1 MVHSLSGV
9 TLAQEGRLDEA
20 MSALAQAERLALLVE
35 AGDVQATVC
44 GNQANVALMQHRHD
58 QALTL
63 AERSVELQQ
72 QGGTPH
78 GLGVALASL
87 GQICV
92 RLGSLNRAEEALN
105 RALDVRSP
113 LQFMRETTGAV
124 FDTLA
129 QIHLIRGQH
138 EAADR
143 CLAKA
148 REAYGEYGSQT
159 SRWYQWSLLV
169 LQARVALRRAQPGP
183 AVALAS
189 DVAKSVDA
197 PPGYVLQA
205 ELIAVE
211 ALLASNL
218 VEEAQRRLDA
228 VAGRISPDGD
238 ERHVGRIPPAARPPQ
253 SGRGPLDRGVSRLR
267 PERQRVRAARRASPG
282 GAELP
287 GARPARGVGRRPLAG
302 PPVT

>member
-1 MVHSLSGV
+1 M
-9 TLAQEGRLDEA
+9 
-20 MSALAQAERLALLVE
+20 
-35 AGDVQATVC
+35 
-44 GNQANVALMQHRHD
+44 
-58 QALTL
+58 
-63 AERSVELQQ
+63 
-72 QGGTPH
+72 
-78 GLGVALASL
+78 ALASL

-105 RALDVRSP
+105 ALLDVRSP

-124 FDTLA
+124 FDSLA

-138 EAADR
+138 EEADR
-143 CLAKA
+143 CLLKRA
-148 REAYGEYGSQT
+148 RS
-159 SRWYQWSLLV
+159 
-169 LQARVALRRAQPGP
+169 LRRARIANRPLVSMVIAGPAGACGVAPGQPGP

-228 VAGRISPDGD
+228 VAGRISPTAMSALGANFCACAGGSIAPQAD
-238 ERHVGRIPPAARPPQ
+238 RRRRITTSA
-253 SGRGPLDRGVSRLR
+253 
-267 PERQRVRAARRASPG
+267 RASACSSYLASG
-282 GAELP
+282 T
-287 GARPARGVGRRPLAG
+287 RPV
-302 PPVT
+302 